1 MECLKILKSKI
12 FGVTD
17 IFCIMKKVSGLWGVL
32 LLVLMFLGVSSSRKA
47 SLFPDMLVNHH
58 GDGLKMIST
67 SRRLQVISGY
77 NHRHRHIGNADLDD
91 YRPID
96 PSPSSKA
103 SIKPG
108 PIEHSAPIIPYIPN
122 PKPSPP
128 RSASPSGSP

>member
-1 MECLKILKSKI
+1 MTGLFYIMVI
-12 FGVTD
+12 
-17 IFCIMKKVSGLWGVL
+17 CICFQK
-32 LLVLMFLGVSSSRKA
+32 
-47 SLFPDMLVNHH
+47 
-58 GDGLKMIST
+58 
-67 SRRLQVISGY
+67 LQVISGY